1 MGVIIVV
8 VVVVVKVVVQ
18 LLMKAIGLQFVLKMR
33 TAWIIVRH
41 RLLYMNISSFFE
53 YNFSHCLILSV

>member
-18 LLMKAIGLQFVLKMR
+18 LLMKAIGLQFVLKIR
-33 TAWIIVRH
+33 TAWISVRH
-41 RLLYMNISSFFE
+41 RLLYMNISSFL
-53 YNFSHCLILSV
+53 NIILATA